1 MTVSIFD
8 DCQNVALKLADW
20 SGAWRRAN
28 ERRFRLLNIVW
39 TSSTTAPGTSSE

>member
-20 SGAWRRAN
+20 SGARRRAN
-28 ERRFRLLNIVW
+28 ERRFRLLNIVS
-39 TSSTTAPGTSSE
+39 TSTTAPGTSSE